1 MDYDEETEALDKAI
15 SNYVNGF
22 GMHRLNKLAELMTN
36 DHPTLQQGKM
46 RLFVAFVREMAK
58 KQYTDARNEN
68 SVALAKKLVKDW
80 GEYGPALPTI

>member
-1 MDYDEETEALDKAI
+1 METKVEDLASQI

-22 GMHRLNKLAELMTN
+22 GMSRPERLAEVMVK

-58 KQYTDARNEN
+58 IEYPDARNEA
-68 SVALAKKLVKDW
+68 SVDLAKKLVKEW
-80 GEYGPALPTI
+80 GDGPYLPLI